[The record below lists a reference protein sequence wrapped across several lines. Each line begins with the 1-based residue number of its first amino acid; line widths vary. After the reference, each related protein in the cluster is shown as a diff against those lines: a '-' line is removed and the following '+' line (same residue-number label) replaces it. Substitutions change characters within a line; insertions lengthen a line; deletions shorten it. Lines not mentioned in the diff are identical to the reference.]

1 MLKKLG
7 ISRSGFYDFI
17 HRKPSKQKQRREEI
31 TVQIEAIHTESHEI
45 YGAPKI
51 TVELRKK
58 GYKVSEKYV
67 GNIMRENGLKAH
79 YIKPY
84 TTTTRD
90 CDFSSRLHNVLNRD
104 FSPVKPNSAWCTDI
118 TYIWTQDEGF
128 VYLTSV
134 MDIYSRKIIAWK
146 LSKTMMVE
154 EVLESLKEAKNRRKT
169 DNPVVIH
176 SDRGVQFTSKAYYD
190 LTVGMMTSYSEK
202 GNPWDNACI
211 ESFHSLIKREWL
223 NRQKITDYNQAYQL
237 VFEYIEGFYN
247 TIRTHSHCGYVSPN
261 EYERQFY
268 YDN

>member
-90 CDFSSRLHNVLNRD
+90 CDFSLL
-104 FSPVKPNSAWCTDI
+104 I
-118 TYIWTQDEGF
+118 
-128 VYLTSV
+128 
-134 MDIYSRKIIAWK
+134 
-146 LSKTMMVE
+146 
-154 EVLESLKEAKNRRKT
+154 
-169 DNPVVIH
+169 
-176 SDRGVQFTSKAYYD
+176 
-190 LTVGMMTSYSEK
+190 SE
-202 GNPWDNACI
+202 
-211 ESFHSLIKREWL
+211 L
-223 NRQKITDYNQAYQL
+223 Y
-237 VFEYIEGFYN
+237 
-247 TIRTHSHCGYVSPN
+247 
-261 EYERQFY
+261 
-268 YDN
+268 